1 MRRKKRRLPRLRY
14 FLLPVLLIAAA
25 VFFLPGREGGTKS
38 SKEQAPAHV
47 KQALK
52 AQAAAKRQTPPLKIE
67 DIVRIDQNTITS
79 RNLTIDWDLQRYIDE
94 LAAQYKLYYGSIAV
108 MDARTGSILSLYG
121 YTRSGQDCSLSLNP
135 ELAASVFKLVTAV
148 AAMEQAGF
156 TGQSMFF
163 YTGSPHT
170 LYKRQLTNKR
180 DRWCED
186 ISLADAFA
194 RSNNIVFG
202 KLGSIY
208 LGETPIYLTTKKLG
222 FWKPPLKELRTLPST
237 SMFPKDEYSLA
248 ELACGFNKQ
257 TRVSPLHAAEMVT
270 AALNDGNMVVP
281 RLVKSSPVQKVRA
294 MNAGTARNLSEMME
308 RTVRKGTVAKSFR
321 NLSSDRVL
329 KNIAIGG
336 KSGSID
342 GIEPRGR
349 RNWFVG
355 FARNKVTGEAIT
367 IGCLL
372 ILDDRFWIEADML
385 SRLIIRRYF
394 AQPVILAPAGRE
406 KVRGSG
412 QAG

>member
-1 MRRKKRRLPRLRY
+1 MKPAAERKTPAK
-14 FLLPVLLIAAA
+14 
-25 VFFLPGREGGTKS
+25 K
-38 SKEQAPAHV
+38 QAP
-47 KQALK
+47 
-52 AQAAAKRQTPPLKIE
+52 PLTIE
-67 DIVRIDQNTITS
+67 DIVRIDENTITS
-79 RNLTIDWDLQRYIDE
+79 RNLTIDWDLQQYIGA
-94 LAAQYKLYYGSIAV
+94 LAIQYKLYYGSIAV
-108 MDARTGSILSLYG
+108 MDARTGDILALYG
-121 YTRSGQDCSLSLNP
+121 HTRDGQDCSLSLNP
-135 ELAASVFKLVTAV
+135 ELAASIFKMVTAV
-148 AAMEQAGF
+148 AAIEEAGF

-180 DRWCED
+180 DRWCAD
-186 ISLADAFA
+186 VSLADAFA

-222 FWKPPLKELRTLPST
+222 FWKSPLKEIKTLPST
-237 SMFPKDEYSLA
+237 SMFPKDEYNLA

-270 AALNDGNMVVP
+270 AVLNDGSMITP
-281 RLVKSSPVQKVRA
+281 RLVKSSSVQRIPA
-294 MNAGTARNLSEMME
+294 MKAETAHDLREMME

-342 GIEPRGR
+342 GKEPTGR
-349 RNWFVG
+349 RNWFMG
-355 FARNKVTGEAIT
+355 FARNRVTGEAIT

-385 SRLIIRRYF
+385 SRLIIRHHF
-394 AQPVILAPAGRE
+394 ARPVNPAPAA
-406 KVRGSG
+406 SYG
-412 QAG
+412 QDLTASRLKDARRIP